1 MKNKFPKAEIYG
13 RTALAALFVIVLM
26 TFPLSLM
33 AQSKGLESVKIGY
46 SGIGIAHDLLKMM
59 DKNRIFEKHGLDT
72 ENIYIGSG
80 SLMNQA
86 ILGGSIHFTTSDL
99 PSQIQ
104 AALAGVDFKI
114 IGVTIN
120 RLDGA
125 IMARKQ
131 VQKPEDLKGKKLAIS
146 RFGSV
151 SDIVTRLVLRHWKLE
166 PQRDVTLIQVGNTPS
181 RIAAILS
188 GQIDGG
194 LINPTDVSGL
204 AATGCCVVLADLSS
218 LDIAYAR
225 FGVAAL
231 SGFLKSRPDTARKV
245 MEAFVEGIYLYKTR
259 PDEAIALLT
268 GRGVDRKS
276 VREVYQK
283 VADSYRDMPDPDLSG
298 IKGVLD
304 SLPDDRAKKISPES
318 LIDAGPWEKVRRSG
332 MLERLYGKKGSVA
345 R

>member
-1 MKNKFPKAEIYG
+1 MKTKLVTTSTDRTLIGALLIAILMVLPAAAAAQPK
-13 RTALAALFVIVLM
+13 
-26 TFPLSLM
+26 S
-33 AQSKGLESVKIGY
+33 LESVKIGY

-59 DKNRIFEKHGLDT
+59 AKNRVFEKYGLDA
-72 ENIYIGSG
+72 ESVYIGSG

-86 ILGGSIHFTTSDL
+86 IVGGSIQFTTSDL

-104 AALAGVDFKI
+104 AALAGIDFKI

-166 PQRDVTLIQVGNTPS
+166 PQKDVVLIQVGNTPS

-194 LINPTDVSGL
+194 LINPTDVNSL
-204 AATGCCVVLADLSS
+204 AASGCCTVLADLSN
-218 LDIAYAR
+218 LDIPYAR

-231 SGFLKSRPDTARKV
+231 AGFLKSRPQTAQKV
-245 MEAFVEGIYLYKTR
+245 MQAFVEGIYLYKSR
-259 PDEAIALLT
+259 PEEAIALLT
-268 GRGVDRKS
+268 SRGVDRKS

-283 VADSYRDMPDPDLSG
+283 VADSYREMPDPDLSG

-304 SLPDDRAKKISPES
+304 SLPDERAKKISPEN
-318 LIDAGPWEKVRRSG
+318 LIDGGPWEMVSRSG
-332 MLERLYGKKGSVA
+332 MLERLYGKKVPAA

>member
-1 MKNKFPKAEIYG
+1 MKHKVVRTSTDRALIGVLLVATLLILPGAVTAQPK
-13 RTALAALFVIVLM
+13 
-26 TFPLSLM
+26 SL
-33 AQSKGLESVKIGY
+33 ETVKIGY
-46 SGIGIAHDLLKMM
+46 SGIGIAHDLLRMM
-59 DKNRIFEKHGLDT
+59 AKNRVFEKYGLDA
-72 ENIYIGSG
+72 ESIYIGSG

-86 ILGGSIHFTTSDL
+86 IVGGSIQFTTSDL

-104 AALAGVDFKI
+104 AALAGIDFKI

-166 PQRDVTLIQVGNTPS
+166 PQKDVVLIQVGNTPS

-194 LINPTDVSGL
+194 LINPTDVNSL
-204 AATGCCVVLADLSS
+204 AASGCCTVLADLSK
-218 LDIAYAR
+218 LDIPYAR

-231 SGFLKSRPDTARKV
+231 GGFLKSRPQTAQKV
-245 MEAFVEGIYLYKTR
+245 MQAFVEGIYLYRSR
-259 PDEAIALLT
+259 PEEAVTLLT
-268 GRGVDRKS
+268 SRGVDRKS

-283 VADSYRDMPDPDLSG
+283 VADSYREMPDPDLSG

-304 SLPDDRAKKISPES
+304 SLPDERAKKIAPES
-318 LIDAGPWEKVRRSG
+318 LIDVGPWEAVSRSG
-332 MLERLYGKKGSVA
+332 MLERLYGKKGPA
-345 R
+345 TR